1 VALTKLKNMN
11 GILTE
16 GPVSNLRKTK
26 GFNIEKKNEGFF
38 KDFSETPK
46 IYFIFNHKKKKA

>member
-1 VALTKLKNMN
+1 MN

-38 KDFSETPK
+38 QDFRETPK